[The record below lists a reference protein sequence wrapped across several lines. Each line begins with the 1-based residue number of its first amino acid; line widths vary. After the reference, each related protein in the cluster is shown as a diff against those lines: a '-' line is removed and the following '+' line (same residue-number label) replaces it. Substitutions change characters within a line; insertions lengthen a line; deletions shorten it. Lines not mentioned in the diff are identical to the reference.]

1 MIKNNNIAYI
11 IIILILTAA
20 SCDHNSSSYPNYKK
34 INGKYI
40 KRYLKNIEK
49 IDIGR
54 SYFHKEYGI
63 IKYEN
68 NFWRDQSNG
77 IIYELGQR

>member
-1 MIKNNNIAYI
+1 MYNSLLIKI
-11 IIILILTAA
+11 IFGLFLTLTN
-20 SCDHNSSSYPNYKK
+20 CDHNSSSYPNYKK
-34 INGKYI
+34 IDGKYI